1 MNELKKVLVVG
12 MNPSTKQT
20 LKGRPNATFKKLE
33 AWMTDCEVKYFSF
46 VNTFDDSSN
55 ATVNKVDYQRL
66 CQLAQDY
73 DKIVALGGFVS
84 SALSKINIS
93 HFKLPHP
100 SPRNRLLN
108 DKSHEQSIVN
118 QCKEYI
124 NE

>member
-1 MNELKKVLVVG
+1 MIG
-12 MNPSTKQT
+12 MNPPTKQT
-20 LKGRPNATFKKLE
+20 LKGKPNATFRKLE
-33 AWMTDCEVKYFSF
+33 SWMTECGVKYFSF
-46 VNTFDDSSN
+46 VNTFDDPSN
-55 ATVNKVDYQRL
+55 ATVSKVDYQRL
-66 CQLAQDY
+66 YQLTQDY

-84 SALSKINIS
+84 SALNKINIS

-108 DKSHEQSIVN
+108 DKSYERSIVN